1 MTWDYKTAAYKKQ
14 ASADPKWHL
23 ERLINYGLKGEK
35 LERGLLE
42 KYLKD
47 LKIPDNRRTFLELL
61 LWNKK
66 F

>member
-1 MTWDYKTAAYKKQ
+1 MAWDYKKTEYKKQ
-14 ASADPKWHL
+14 AAADLKWRL

-35 LERGLLE
+35 LERDLLE
-42 KYLKD
+42 KYLND
-47 LKIPDNRRTFLELL
+47 LKIPDNRRAFLELL